1 MRVLLKRL
9 VKMIIGYGAVQW
21 AGPFI
26 SLLFTKIITQIAVP
40 ADYGSAGLVL
50 AFITGI
56 GAFAAYTV
64 PQAMVAHYNDVDD
77 VNWKRQIASGALL
90 SGALYGIL
98 VALFLLVFAPT
109 LAPLVTRDAGDAY
122 YFRVGAPVVLLMICT
137 MVITQ
142 AAQAAMRVRWG
153 MVFSLTTILVTVLSN
168 VFVIVVLR
176 LPTIGL
182 IVNSALSNL
191 AVCVVGAIMARSL
204 FGKPTRSAT
213 VMLLRS
219 ALWLLPTAISWWV
232 LNSSDR
238 LFLAQ
243 VVDKDSIGQY
253 EIAVKIASLLG
264 VLMAPLYS
272 AMTPLALSLQRDPL
286 VKERYVAMARY
297 LVGVALLAALGLG
310 LFATEILIVL
320 TRPAYLP
327 AAPYVGVMTYVHVVT
342 ALGTMLTVN
351 QMANKRLM
359 QLGVVTIAGALI
371 NLLLNALLIPTF
383 GVWGAA
389 IATVIGMAVPVGLN
403 YWESRRRRALPYPMR
418 MFMLAIALH
427 LLVLWLGLQVPAVYF
442 PFRIGIKL
450 VLLGAYAVAM
460 AWIGMLTRTELQ
472 QGYSVMQSQ
481 LRRVFAR

>member
-9 VKMIIGYGAVQW
+9 VKMIVGYGAVQW

-26 SLLFTKIITQIAVP
+26 SLLFTKIITQIASP
-40 ADYGSAGLVL
+40 TDYGSAGLVL

-64 PQAMVAHYNDVDD
+64 PQAMVAHYNDFDD
-77 VNWKRQIASGALL
+77 TDWKRQIATSALL
-90 SGALYGIL
+90 SGAVYGVL
-98 VALFLLVFAPT
+98 VALFLLIFAPV
-109 LAPLVTRDAGDAY
+109 LAPLITRDAGDAY
-122 YFRVGAPVVLLMICT
+122 YFRVGAPVVLFMICT

-142 AAQAAMRVRWG
+142 AAQVAMRVRWG
-153 MVFSLTTILVTVLSN
+153 MLFSLVTILVTVLSN
-168 VFVIVVLR
+168 VLVIVVLR

-191 AVCVVGAIMARSL
+191 AVCLVGLIIARPL
-204 FGKPTRSAT
+204 FGKPTRST
-213 VMLLRS
+213 MGILLHS
-219 ALWLLPTAISWWV
+219 AVWLLPTAISWWV

-243 VVDKDSIGQY
+243 VVDKGSIGHY

-297 LVGVALLAALGLG
+297 LVGLALLASLGMG
-310 LFATEILIVL
+310 LFATEILLVL
-320 TRPAYLP
+320 TRAEYLP
-327 AAPYVGVMTYVHVVT
+327 AAPYVGVMAYVHVAT
-342 ALGTMLTVN
+342 ALGAMLTVN

-359 QLGVVTIAGALI
+359 QLGVITIAGAVI
-371 NLLLNALLIPTF
+371 NLLLNSLLIPPF

-389 IATVIGMAVPVGLN
+389 IATVIGMAVPVGLS

-418 MFMLAIALH
+418 MFMVAILIH
-427 LLVLWLGLQVPAVYF
+427 VGVLWLGLQVPAVNF
-442 PFRIGIKL
+442 PIRVGIKL
-450 VLLGAYAVAM
+450 LLLGAYAVSM
-460 AWIGMLTRTELQ
+460 AWVGMLTRTELR